1 MHEFPCK
8 TATARL
14 HGGYKFQPLPCPAPA
29 PAAPAR
35 PAAPWH
41 GSEGER
47 GAPSAGGWVKPWENR
62 EKTMGK
68 GWFFMG
74 FMGFLASG

>member
-1 MHEFPCK
+1 MIHNKASVPLCPLQLR
-8 TATARL
+8 TAP
-14 HGGYKFQPLPCPAPA
+14 HP
-29 PAAPAR
+29 
-35 PAAPWH
+35 
-41 GSEGER
+41 GSE
-47 GAPSAGGWVKPWENR
+47 ASAGGAAPGEGHRGHRASRTPGGVLKGGKPWENR